1 MKKIAHRKVVAPSL
15 FVPTIE
21 EWTAPSDEEIKRR
34 RKFSVV
40 VYAPKYDNILR
51 EEAEIEVTED
61 GKFKV
66 EITKVGKN
74 TRLSEDLGTF
84 DSYEEAKGV
93 LFEKFFD
100 FFNKPSEHA
109 IKSGAN
115 PDWKVWDED
124 KFGNLR
130 SQGSNAQLMKRSVS
144 IIEGDEAKTILGARV
159 EEYKPRKMTGLV
171 RIPDVGMPTVISVRT
186 LYPSYFKHVAEVH
199 ARRKARLKR
208 MRTRRK

>member
-1 MKKIAHRKVVAPSL
+1 VKKIADRRVVAPTL
-15 FVPTIE
+15 FIPTIQ
-21 EWTAPSDEEIKRR
+21 EWTAPSDAEIKRR

-74 TRLSEDLGTF
+74 TRLSEDLGIF

-100 FFNKPSEHA
+100 FFNRPSEHA
-109 IKSGAN
+109 IRSGAN
-115 PDWKVWDED
+115 PNWQVWDED
-124 KFGNLR
+124 KLGNTR
-130 SQGSNAQLMKRSVS
+130 SQGSNAQLVKKSVS
-144 IIEGDEAKTILGARV
+144 IIEGDEAKAILGARV
-159 EEYKPRKMTGLV
+159 EGYRPRKMTGLV
-171 RIPDVGMPTVISVRT
+171 RLPDVGMPTVISVRT
-186 LYPSYFKHVAEVH
+186 LYPSYFRHIAEVH

-208 MRTRRK
+208 FRRRRK